1 MVNDLISNTLN
12 DDSFQTKNLI
22 MKTFAQLL
30 FESNAF
36 IINNELLE

>member
-1 MVNDLISNTLN
+1 MVNDLISITLN
-12 DDSFQTKNLI
+12 DSSFYTKNLI

-36 IINNELLE
+36 IINIGLLE